1 MSVLTKY
8 ATNPSVQHT
17 ISQSVTF
24 DGKGVHGNKD
34 VSMTLEPA
42 PANTG
47 IVFVRTSD
55 DDRSVEIKARHDF
68 VGATEL
74 CTIIG
79 DPNKLYVA
87 TIEHLMA
94 ALAALSVD
102 NVIID
107 ISGPEVPVMDGS
119 SSVFIEEIFEVGLIA
134 QTARRKYIKIE
145 NPIRVEMNGSW
156 AEFQPHDGCEFDVE
170 IDFDDPA
177 IGNQRFVTELTGDRF
192 SREIAR
198 ARTFGFMKD
207 VENLWKAGYA
217 LGSSFDNSV
226 VIGDEGIMNPEG
238 LRFEDEF
245 VRHKLLDAVG
255 DIALAGAPILGRY
268 RSYRGGHKLNY
279 LMVKAL
285 FEQQDCWSY
294 HELAR
299 SGFTS
304 APRANIVVEPAVA
317 LAPSKN

>member
-1 MSVLTKY
+1 MSVRTKFI
-8 ATNPSVQHT
+8 TNPSVQHT
-17 ISQSVTF
+17 ISQSITF
-24 DGKGVHGNKD
+24 EGKGVHSNQA
-34 VSMTLEPA
+34 VSMILEPA

-47 IVFVRTSD
+47 IVFVRTAGEG
-55 DDRSVEIKARHDF
+55 RNVEIKARHDF

-79 DPNKLYVA
+79 DPSGLFVA

-102 NVIID
+102 NVIIE
-107 ISGPEVPVMDGS
+107 ITGPEVPVMDGS
-119 SSVFIEEIFEVGLIA
+119 SAIFIEEICEAGLIA
-134 QTARRKYIKIE
+134 QAARRKYIKIE
-145 NPIRVEMNGSW
+145 NPIRVEMDGSW

-170 IDFDDPA
+170 IDFSDPA
-177 IGNQRFVTELTGDRF
+177 IGNQRFITELTGDRF
-192 SREIAR
+192 NREIAR

-207 VENLWKAGYA
+207 VEKLWKAGYA
-217 LGSSFDNSV
+217 LGSSFENSV

-268 RSYRGGHKLNY
+268 RSYRGGHKLNF

-294 HELAR
+294 HEFAR
-299 SGFTS
+299 PGFTA
-304 APRANIVVEPAVA
+304 APRTNIGVEPAVA
-317 LAPSKN
+317 LAPSKG

>member
-1 MSVLTKY
+1 MSVRTKFT
-8 ATNPSVQHT
+8 TNPSVQHT
-17 ISQSVTF
+17 ISQSTTF
-24 DGKGVHGNKD
+24 DGKGVHGNQA
-34 VSMTLEPA
+34 VSMTLKPA

-47 IVFVRTSD
+47 IVFVRTSGEG
-55 DDRSVEIKARHDF
+55 RNIEIRARHDF

-79 DPNKLYVA
+79 DPSDLFVA

-102 NVIID
+102 NLIID
-107 ISGPEVPVMDGS
+107 ITGPEVPVMDGS
-119 SSVFIEEIFEVGLIA
+119 SAVFIEEICDVGLIA
-134 QTARRKYIKIE
+134 QAARRKYIKIE
-145 NPIRVEMNGSW
+145 NPIRVEMDGSW

-170 IDFDDPA
+170 IDFPDPA
-177 IGNQRFVTELTGDRF
+177 IGNQRFITELTGDRF
-192 SREIAR
+192 NREIAR

-207 VENLWKAGYA
+207 VEKLWKAGYA
-217 LGSSFDNSV
+217 LGSSFENSV
-226 VIGDEGIMNPEG
+226 VIGDDGIMNPEG

-268 RSYRGGHKLNY
+268 RSYRGGHKLNF

-285 FEQQDCWSY
+285 FEHQDCWSY

-299 SGFTS
+299 SGFTA
-304 APRANIVVEPAVA
+304 APLTNIGVEPAVA
-317 LAPSKN
+317 LAPSKD

>member
-1 MSVLTKY
+1 MSVRTKF
-8 ATNPSVQHT
+8 TINPSVQHT
-17 ISQSVTF
+17 ISQSISF
-24 DGKGVHGNKD
+24 DGKGVHGNQA
-34 VSMTLEPA
+34 VNMTLNPA

-47 IVFVRTSD
+47 IVFVRTTGEG
-55 DDRSVEIKARHDF
+55 RSIEIKARHDF
-68 VGATEL
+68 VGSTEL

-79 DPNKLYVA
+79 DPNDLFVA

-107 ISGPEVPVMDGS
+107 ITGSEVPVMDGS
-119 SSVFIEEIFEVGLIA
+119 SSVFIEEICEAGLIA

-156 AEFQPHDGCEFDVE
+156 AEFQPYDGCEFDVE
-170 IDFDDPA
+170 IDFDNPA
-177 IGNQRFVTELTGDRF
+177 IGNQRFITELTGDQF
-192 SREIAR
+192 SREISR

-207 VENLWKAGYA
+207 VENLWRAGYA
-217 LGSSFDNSV
+217 LGSSFENSV
-226 VIGDEGIMNPEG
+226 VIGDKGIMNPEG
-238 LRFEDEF
+238 LRFDDEF

-255 DIALAGAPILGRY
+255 DLALAGAPILGRY

-285 FEQQDCWSY
+285 FERQDCWSY
-294 HELAR
+294 HEFAR
-299 SGFTS
+299 PGFTV
-304 APRANIVVEPAVA
+304 APRTNIVVEPAVA

>member
-1 MSVLTKY
+1 MSVRTKFT
-8 ATNPSVQHT
+8 TNPSVQHT
-17 ISQSVTF
+17 ISQSISF
-24 DGKGVHGNKD
+24 DGKGVHGNQA
-34 VSMTLEPA
+34 VRMTLNPA

-47 IVFVRTSD
+47 VVFVRTSGEG
-55 DDRSVEIKARHDF
+55 RSTEIKARHDF

-74 CTIIG
+74 CTIVG
-79 DPNKLYVA
+79 DPNDLFVA

-107 ISGPEVPVMDGS
+107 ITGPEVPVMDGS
-119 SSVFIEEIFEVGLIA
+119 SSVFIEEICDVGLIA

-156 AEFQPHDGCEFDVE
+156 AEFQPYDGCEFDVE

-177 IGNQRFVTELTGDRF
+177 IGNQRFITELTGDRF
-192 SREIAR
+192 SQEISR

-207 VENLWKAGYA
+207 VEKLWKAGYA
-217 LGSSFDNSV
+217 LGSSFENSV
-226 VIGDEGIMNPEG
+226 VIGDKGIMNPEG
-238 LRFEDEF
+238 LRFDDEF

-255 DIALAGAPILGRY
+255 DLALAGAPFLGRY

-299 SGFTS
+299 SGFTV
-304 APRANIVVEPAVA
+304 APLTNIGVEPAVA
-317 LAPSKN
+317 LAPSQN

>member
-1 MSVLTKY
+1 MSVRTKFT
-8 ATNPSVQHT
+8 TNPSVQHT
-17 ISQSVTF
+17 ISRAITF
-24 DGKGVHGNKD
+24 DGKGVHGNQA
-34 VSMTLEPA
+34 VSMTLNPA

-47 IVFVRTSD
+47 IVFVRTSGEGNTA
-55 DDRSVEIKARHDF
+55 EIKARHDF

-79 DPNKLYVA
+79 DPNGLFVA

-102 NVIID
+102 NVLID
-107 ISGPEVPVMDGS
+107 ITGPEVPVMDGS
-119 SSVFIEEIFEVGLIA
+119 SSIFIEEISDIGLIA
-134 QTARRKYIKIE
+134 QAARRQYIKIE
-145 NPIRVEMNGSW
+145 QPIRIEMGGSW
-156 AEFQPHDGCEFDVE
+156 AEFQPYDGCEFDVE

-177 IGNQRFVTELTGDRF
+177 IGNQRFITELTADRF
-192 SREIAR
+192 SRDIAR

-217 LGSSFDNSV
+217 LGSSFENSV
-226 VIGDEGIMNPEG
+226 VIGGEGILNPDG
-238 LRFEDEF
+238 LRFDDEF

-268 RSYRGGHKLNY
+268 CSYRGGHKLNY

-285 FEQQDCWSY
+285 FEQHDCWSY

-299 SGFTS
+299 SGFAS
-304 APRANIVVEPAVA
+304 APRANISVEPAVA
-317 LAPSKN
+317 LAASKD